1 MSSRNHIKDNYKS
14 QYDMPTDATD
24 EVNFPNNVKDKFT
37 VPVKITPFE

>member
-24 EVNFPNNVKDKFT
+24 EFRIFPNNVKDKFT
-37 VPVKITPFE
+37 VCKNNTI